1 MLKIG
6 SFDGQSIW
14 LQGETTQGLE
24 EPEEVRD
31 AATHPGVGD
40 STLRVIPSL

>member
-6 SFDGQSIW
+6 SFDRQSIW

-31 AATHPGVGD
+31 AATHPGAGD
-40 STLRVIPSL
+40 LTLQVIPSL